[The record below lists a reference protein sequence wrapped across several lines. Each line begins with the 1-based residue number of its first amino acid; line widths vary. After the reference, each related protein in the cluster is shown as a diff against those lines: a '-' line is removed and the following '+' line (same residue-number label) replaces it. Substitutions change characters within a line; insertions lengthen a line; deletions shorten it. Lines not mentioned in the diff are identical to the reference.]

1 MDTPVN
7 IRIVLGEDDD
17 TLLVDDAELVYPGG
31 HYDCRA
37 QCAKL
42 VTAERP
48 PGTVPQS
55 GRTYLHSIAYG
66 RAVFMTFLDLE

>member
-1 MDTPVN
+1 MARKKKVAFVIGQRPQSC
-7 IRIVLGEDDD
+7 EP
-17 TLLVDDAELVYPGG
+17 ELVHHGG
-31 HYDCRA
+31 HYDRRA
-37 QCAKL
+37 ECAKL